1 MDMQFDLNALM
12 DQMKDYAIL
21 GFISAQIDNE
31 KDRKFITD
39 AMKLFMDYGV
49 PADKAFEIL
58 GKLSKLT
65 DEYND

>member
-1 MDMQFDLNALM
+1 MDIQFDLNALM

-21 GFISAQIDNE
+21 GFISSQIENE

-39 AMKLFMDYGV
+39 AMKLFMDYGI
-49 PADKAFEIL
+49 PAEKAFEIL

-65 DEYND
+65 DEFNK

>member
-1 MDMQFDLNALM
+1 MDMKFDLNAFL

-21 GFISAQIDNE
+21 GFIGSQIENE
-31 KDRKFITD
+31 KDRKFICG
-39 AMKLFMDYGV
+39 AMQLFMDYGI

-65 DEYND
+65 DDYNK

>member
-1 MDMQFDLNALM
+1 MDMKFDMNALL

-21 GFISAQIDNE
+21 GFISSQIDNN

-39 AMKLFMDYGV
+39 AMKLFMDYGIS
-49 PADKAFEIL
+49 ADKAFEIL

-65 DEYND
+65 DEYNK